1 MSTVRNPRIFQLA
14 HQPEK
19 CANWSAA
26 RAPPES
32 GLARAKQHLAPG
44 GILAVWSYV
53 ESSPFVEALRATFT
67 NVEAIP
73 VTYENDLVDEELTDW
88 LFIARD

>member
-1 MSTVRNPRIFQLA
+1 
-14 HQPEK
+14 
-19 CANWSAA
+19 
-26 RAPPES
+26 
-32 GLARAKQHLAPG
+32 
-44 GILAVWSYV
+44 V

-73 VTYENDLVDEELTDW
+73 VTYENDLVDEVLTDW